1 MQVARLFFMAR
12 LKVFSM
18 SCVVRRSFLLKTT
31 GLLALLVAGITQAA
45 GAQPASQGRYP
56 QHPVRLVVPF
66 TPGGSTDIVARLVAD
81 AMHARLGQAVVVDN
95 RSGAGGLIGAEAVA
109 NAAPDGYT
117 IGLGTISTLVVN
129 PIMLAQSARM
139 DPAKAFVP
147 VVALASIPSVF
158 SVHPSMGV
166 QSYGQLV
173 ALARSKPDQFN
184 IGSAGVGSIGHLIAE
199 RINADLKIQ
208 LHHIPYKG
216 QGPVVSSALSGET
229 QVLSDQFPSSAAHV
243 ASGRLIPFAVAAQDR
258 LSALPQ
264 VPTFKEL
271 GHPALNELA
280 ITWFGLVAPAG
291 TPKAVVER
299 LNGAA
304 NAALQDPAVQQRLK
318 AMGVQALGGEPQR
331 LSSLM
336 EDTSKAV
343 HQTMHEQSLQ
353 SDKPLK

>member
-1 MQVARLFFMAR
+1 MQVVRLFFMAR

-18 SCVVRRSFLLKTT
+18 SCFVRRSFLLKTT

-81 AMHARLGQAVVVDN
+81 AMHVQLGQAVVVDN

-280 ITWFGLVAPAG
+280 ITWFGLVAPEG

-336 EDTSKAV
+336 EETRKAV